1 MAHISKQDVTVRSQI
16 SAHLQHLIDS
26 ADDTVSP
33 EYIAGLETALAVVT
47 DSADAR
53 PKELRN
59 AEA

>member
-1 MAHISKQDVTVRSQI
+1 MAHISSENFSIRHQI
-16 SAHLQHLIDS
+16 SDHLQHLIDS
-26 ADDTVSP
+26 ADDSVSP
-33 EYIAGLETALAVVT
+33 DYIAGLETALAVVT